1 MRKLLLFLLL
11 LLAVPV
17 IVFAEDEEEILAQ
30 EIKYYKTTT
39 STLNSRNINN
49 ISNVNISTTVEITKE
64 EYDSFDVN
72 NSSPY
77 TIVETEYKKM
87 TTTIS
92 SVNSYYR
99 YKVSLEWKNI
109 PKVRSYDTI
118 AIGFPASVKPK
129 LTPIFSE
136 NYCTSSNNC
145 YNTTGYKYLYT
156 GNNGVGVTFQ
166 VPTGDIKSMDQ
177 TLYVDMQ
184 KNTTSTIITQY
195 AYGDYAHA
203 IKSISLDNAKNY
215 TVSTIGIKFDSTN
228 ISYYDE
234 INYARATWTGN
245 W

>member
-1 MRKLLLFLLL
+1 MKTKLLLFIALFSF
-11 LLAVPV
+11 P
-17 IVFAEDEEEILAQ
+17 IMIFAQSEEEILAE
-30 EIKYYKTTT
+30 EIKYYKTTIFD
-39 STLNSRNINN
+39 NGA
-49 ISNVNISTTVEITKE
+49 ISIMSKDNAISTTVEITKE
-64 EYDSFDVN
+64 EYESSGFN
-72 NSSPY
+72 NISPN

-99 YKVSLEWKNI
+99 YKVNLEWKNI

-129 LTPIFSE
+129 MTPIFSE
-136 NYCTSSNNC
+136 NYCTLSNC
-145 YNTTGYKYLYT
+145 YTTTGYQYLYS
-156 GNNGVGVTFQ
+156 GQNGVGVTFQ
-166 VPTGDIKSMDQ
+166 VPTGELKSMSQ

-184 KNTTSTIITQY
+184 KNTSSTIVTQY

-203 IKSISLDNAKNY
+203 VKSISLDKAKNY
-215 TVSTIGIKFDSTN
+215 TVSTIGIKYDSSN

-234 INYARATWTGN
+234 INYARATWNGN